1 MLRIVDIFQYLIL
14 QYLIVGT
21 LFWHQRIKVVS
32 DLLVQ
37 LATVERQESRTK
49 LQQECN
55 RLGNVGVMRFEFLI
69 NNLNEF
75 GLIAQLLVAPY
86 SSSSLLVFPETL
98 IEVLVVKRQ

>member
-75 GLIAQLLVAPY
+75 WPDCSTI
-86 SSSSLLVFPETL
+86 SCSLFFLFSVSLPRN
-98 IEVLVVKRQ
+98 IN